1 MLEERLFT
9 SVTGA
14 PPPTE
19 LEDVLAE
26 LEAAK
31 NSDLLR
37 APDIAFVQ
45 QMLAPLHEID
55 FRHMTEEE
63 EIRVPTHDGVESM
76 FRMRKS
82 KTYHDGGAAL
92 MTELEAAIVA
102 HCTEFSVSA
111 AARQDLCNML
121 ANRAVIRHGLPGRM
135 DMEGAQ
141 GMVPGFEHVCF
152 NIDEDDIKQFGELK
166 AFLRCPIACMWDIL
180 CNPAINLPTD
190 LATEHEYAYDEDS
203 VDGNDP
209 FRGGQCPDIC
219 NSLYFLRSSRACGVT
234 EDPTVGSGGLGAWHP
249 IPLQHDIPW
258 RAVRFPNTGYS
269 QTSRISA
276 PQDL

>member
-1 MLEERLFT
+1 MASVRSAATWWCGACRQTGQGDPFRRRHEECDGMLEERLFT

-121 ANRAVIRHGLPGRM
+121 ANRDVIRHGLPGRM
-135 DMEGAQ
+135 DMRAHRGWCR
-141 GMVPGFEHVCF
+141 GS
-152 NIDEDDIKQFGELK
+152 N
-166 AFLRCPIACMWDIL
+166 RCAL
-180 CNPAINLPTD
+180 T
-190 LATEHEYAYDEDS
+190 
-203 VDGNDP
+203 
-209 FRGGQCPDIC
+209 
-219 NSLYFLRSSRACGVT
+219 
-234 EDPTVGSGGLGAWHP
+234 
-249 IPLQHDIPW
+249 
-258 RAVRFPNTGYS
+258 
-269 QTSRISA
+269 
-276 PQDL
+276 